1 MDKETLHQNLEK
13 LWNNEETNLDEET
26 KNYSFYHWKFM
37 ADKLLEIIKD
47 VPTSAIEELNELT
60 MRQANERLLKVL
72 KILFQINKTGIIKD
86 NDGIYPLMNS
96 NDKNSSFSG
105 MMFLMLFLFAMSNWN
120 SEGEKEE

>member
-13 LWNNEETNLDEET
+13 LWNSEETSLDEET

-72 KILFQINKTGIIKD
+72 KILFQINETGIIKD
-86 NDGIYPLMNS
+86 NNGIYPLMNS
-96 NDKNSSFSG
+96 NDENSSFIG
-105 MMFLMLFLFAMSNWN
+105 LMFIMLFLFAMKGWN
-120 SEGEKEE
+120 NEGGKEE